1 MRQDRAKKLPEEAT
15 TVISNQELSNLR
27 FDNERMRGEIDRIDT
42 VRAQQTRRIT
52 ELADRVEF
60 TRGLAVSLLQ
70 AKMRSA
76 RLEGYVD
83 RVRELDGKPPPSER
97 PGLQALEQAL
107 RVADNEDFKR
117 ITDAMTTDDID
128 TILREGPTPPS
139 YGNPSYG
146 GAR

>member
-1 MRQDRAKKLPEEAT
+1 MRSDRARKIAQDSKGLDRQDLEREQRMLQLALEVQQKEAEIEGLRE
-15 TVISNQELSNLR
+15 VRNQQS
-27 FDNERMRGEIDRIDT
+27 
-42 VRAQQTRRIT
+42 RRIA
-52 ELADRVEF
+52 ELADRFES
-60 TRGLAVSLLQ
+60 TRDLAVSLLQ

-107 RVADNEDFKR
+107 RVADNQDFKR
-117 ITDAMTTDDID
+117 ITDAMSTEDID

-139 YGNPSYG
+139 YGG
-146 GAR
+146 TR